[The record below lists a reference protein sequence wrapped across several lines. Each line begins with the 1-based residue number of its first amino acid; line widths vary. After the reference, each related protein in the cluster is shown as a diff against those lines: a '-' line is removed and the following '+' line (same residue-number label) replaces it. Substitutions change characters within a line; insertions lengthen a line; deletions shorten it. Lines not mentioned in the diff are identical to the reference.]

1 MKNSRVLA
9 LLAAF
14 GASAIYGVNHTIAK
28 GLMPTYIEPFGFILL
43 RVTGAAFLFWLIS
56 FFAPKEKIARS
67 DWPRILGCT
76 IFGMVINML
85 FFFKGLSLSTPINSS
100 VIITL
105 SPVMVLI
112 LAAILIGER
121 ITLLKSLGI
130 IIGMAGA
137 LVLVLFSTDT
147 SDTAANIPLGNTLF
161 IVNAFSYGLYLI
173 LVKPLTKKYSSI
185 TLMKWL
191 FLIAIFIN
199 LPVTYKEFMAVDWSG
214 LPFEAIWKMG
224 FVVLGTTFMTYLL
237 NIYALK
243 QLSAATIS
251 AFIYLQPLI
260 AITFAIAV
268 GADSLTTIKA
278 IAALL
283 VFAGVYMVS
292 IKKKKL
298 PEKSAV
304 NDQSQL

>member
-1 MKNSRVLA
+1 MTNQRLLA

-14 GASAIYGVNHTIAK
+14 GASAIYGINHTLAK
-28 GLMPTYIEPFGFILL
+28 GLMPTYIEPFGFIFL
-43 RVTGAAFLFWLIS
+43 RVTGAAILFWILS
-56 FFAPKEKIARS
+56 LFAPKEKIATS
-67 DWPRILGCT
+67 DWPRILGCAV
-76 IFGMVINML
+76 FGMVINML

-112 LAAILIGER
+112 LASFLIGER
-121 ITLLKSLGI
+121 ITWLKSLGI
-130 IIGMAGA
+130 AVGMAGA
-137 LVLVLFSTDT
+137 LVLVLFS
-147 SDTAANIPLGNTLF
+147 SEESFNAPNIPLGNVLF

-173 LVKPLTKKYSSI
+173 LVKPLTAKYSSI

-191 FLIAIFIN
+191 FFIAIFIN
-199 LPVTYKEFMAVDWSG
+199 FPVTIGEFMDVEWGS
-214 LPFEAIWKMG
+214 LPFEAIWRMAY
-224 FVVLGTTFMTYLL
+224 VVVGTTFMTYLL

-243 QLSAATIS
+243 QLSASTIS

-260 AITFAIAV
+260 AIVFAISV
-268 GADSLTTIKA
+268 GADKLTPVKA

-292 IKKKKL
+292 MRKTKVK
-298 PEKSAV
+298 A
-304 NDQSQL
+304 